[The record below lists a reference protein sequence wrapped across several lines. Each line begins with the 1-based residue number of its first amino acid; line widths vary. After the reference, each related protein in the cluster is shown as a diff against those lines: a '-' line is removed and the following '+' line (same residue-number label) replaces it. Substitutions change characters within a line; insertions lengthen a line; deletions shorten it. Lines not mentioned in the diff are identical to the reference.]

1 MRDDMQPTMTEAE
14 IAAWM
19 ARVKAPTGPA
29 RKYRKPAEWQNMTL
43 APKRA
48 LRRSQ
53 KPVSPVTEGAC
64 THRFRIEEA
73 NGPESLGTCKKCGE
87 TRTYSNTYVADRER
101 PRFGEGVYALADKT
115 QVSRSRDERRWAK

>member
-53 KPVSPVTEGAC
+53 TPVAPVAAGGC
-64 THRFRIEEA
+64 THHWVLEPPD
-73 NGPESLGTCKKCGE
+73 GPECLGTCKKCGE

-101 PRFGEGVYALADKT
+101 PRFGEGVYALADRT

>member
-1 MRDDMQPTMTEAE
+1 MRDDMQPTMNEAE

-29 RKYRKPAEWQNMTL
+29 RNYRKPAEWQAMTL

-48 LRRSQ
+48 LRRAQ
-53 KPVSPVTEGAC
+53 TPVAPVAAGGC
-64 THRFRIEEA
+64 THHWILESPD
-73 NGPESLGTCKKCGE
+73 GPECLGTCKKCGE

-101 PRFGEGVYALADKT
+101 PRFGESVYALADKSF
-115 QVSRSRDERRWAK
+115 VK